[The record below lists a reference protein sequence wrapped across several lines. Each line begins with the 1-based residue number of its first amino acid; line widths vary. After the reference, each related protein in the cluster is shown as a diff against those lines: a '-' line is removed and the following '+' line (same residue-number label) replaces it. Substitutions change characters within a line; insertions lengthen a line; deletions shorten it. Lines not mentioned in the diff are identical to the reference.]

1 MRDDE
6 RKKVPMVV
14 SSEEEKKEDTTEKIE
29 EILKQE
35 NVTTYDTFL
44 QDEIFQEQEE
54 NEKEDL
60 ENFNAITEKQYNLF
74 ENFSSQIENETKE
87 NKENEVMTF
96 DEIIESTEIIDENID
111 KIQELETS
119 NKINDEV
126 TEPIEEIYEPKTVTI
141 DFTKDMG
148 KFETALEIK
157 YNSLKL
163 SQFPIKV
170 SNVPEGMTFPDEV
183 TIGNTSIKIGD
194 EVIKNCYLK
203 ILSNESIKLLEI
215 KNREFKLSLSVSL
228 NDDTIKSYGSV
239 RMYEISSLIKYSRM
253 LKVLELLEKVFNGA
267 IISFNVNK
275 LWGDIEIEDR
285 IELMKIKTIQNF
297 FGTLEKSGYKFQ
309 VDKLPQC
316 ENIYYLLE
324 LYTAL
329 KENRIIET
337 WCNFN
342 LKNENFDLREK
353 DFLIIKRKHSFDKN
367 LVIEEKITLK
377 APLNK
382 ESIFKDKIVGY
393 RKPCIIEL
401 SKA

>member
-14 SSEEEKKEDTTEKIE
+14 SDEEKKEDTTEKIE

-44 QDEIFQEQEE
+44 QDEIFQEPE

-74 ENFSSQIENETKE
+74 ENFSSQIENKIKE
-87 NKENEVMTF
+87 DKKNEVMTF

-119 NKINDEV
+119 NKINDEA
-126 TEPIEEIYEPKTVTI
+126 TKPIEEIYEPKTVTI
-141 DFTKDMG
+141 DFTKDMD

-163 SQFPIKV
+163 SKFPIKV

-183 TIGNTSIKIGD
+183 TIGNTNIKIGD

-285 IELMKIKTIQNF
+285 IEFMKIKTIQNF

-309 VDKLPQC
+309 IDKLPQC

-353 DFLIIKRKHSFDKN
+353 DFLIIKRKYPFDKN

-401 SKA
+401 LKA

>member
-14 SSEEEKKEDTTEKIE
+14 SSEKEKKEDTTEKIE

-87 NKENEVMTF
+87 DKENEVMTF

-119 NKINDEV
+119 NKINDEA

-353 DFLIIKRKHSFDKN
+353 DFLIIKRKYPFDKN

>member
-14 SSEEEKKEDTTEKIE
+14 SDEEEKKEDTTEKIE

-35 NVTTYDTFL
+35 NVTTYDIFL
-44 QDEIFQEQEE
+44 QDEIFQEPE

-74 ENFSSQIENETKE
+74 ENFSSQIENKIKE
-87 NKENEVMTF
+87 DKENEVMTF
-96 DEIIESTEIIDENID
+96 DEIIENTEIIDENID

-119 NKINDEV
+119 NKINDEA
-126 TEPIEEIYEPKTVTI
+126 TKPIEEIYEPKTVTI

-163 SQFPIKV
+163 SKFPIKV

-183 TIGNTSIKIGD
+183 TIGNTNIKIGD

-228 NDDTIKSYGSV
+228 NDDTIKNYGSV

-253 LKVLELLEKVFNGA
+253 IKVLELLEKVFNGA
-267 IISFNVNK
+267 IISFNVNR

-285 IELMKIKTIQNF
+285 IEFMKIKTIQNF

-309 VDKLPQC
+309 IDKLPQC

-353 DFLIIKRKHSFDKN
+353 DFLIIKRKYPFDKN

>member
-14 SSEEEKKEDTTEKIE
+14 SSEKEKKEDTTEKIE

-74 ENFSSQIENETKE
+74 ENFSSQIENKTKE
-87 NKENEVMTF
+87 DKENEVMTF

-353 DFLIIKRKHSFDKN
+353 DFLIIKRKYSFDKN